1 MRCRSNSFVMITA
14 NRVLQCQADTPEE
27 MHHWITLLQR
37 CKGDTRVHGQEFI
50 IRGTGTHMHT
60 HLHAHKHTHA
70 CKHTHT
76 HTHNVYTNTH
86 THAHTPTHSCPHTH
100 THTSMHTHA
109 QMPSHTRPACICVC
123 VFSIAVYISMH
134 SLACYNHT

>member
-1 MRCRSNSFVMITA
+1 MITA

-60 HLHAHKHTHA
+60 HLHAHKHI
-70 CKHTHT
+70 HTHT
-76 HTHNVYTNTH
+76 KHPKMVGCEKSFSSFLYIAFEYRWAWCELGVTMANRVYGDADQTEYVLILSQ
-86 THAHTPTHSCPHTH
+86 P
-100 THTSMHTHA
+100 
-109 QMPSHTRPACICVC
+109 
-123 VFSIAVYISMH
+123 
-134 SLACYNHT
+134 L